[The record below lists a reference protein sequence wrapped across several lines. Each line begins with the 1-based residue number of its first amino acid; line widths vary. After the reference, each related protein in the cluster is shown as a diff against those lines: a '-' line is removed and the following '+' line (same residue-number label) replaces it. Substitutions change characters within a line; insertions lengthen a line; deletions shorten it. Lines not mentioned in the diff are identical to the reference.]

1 MKIFIKNG
9 VVAHK
14 RECKK
19 MNILVEDGIITR
31 IEQGLSAQAEEVIDA
46 AGCYVLPGLVDAHCH
61 LRDPGFEYKEDII
74 SGTRSAAMGGFTSV
88 ACMANTNPAADNKA
102 VIGYITDKA
111 RRHGAVNVFPIG
123 AMTKGL
129 KGEELA
135 EIGEM
140 KQAGIVGVSDDGYSV
155 ENSGVM
161 KKVMQYANMFG
172 VSIICH
178 SEDSRLAEGGSINEG
193 ALSTMMGLRGIP
205 KACEEI
211 MIARDL
217 VLSEYLNIPVHICH
231 VSTVLGVE
239 LIRNAKQRGVQ
250 VTAETCPHYFTLT
263 EKACEGYNTLAKMNP
278 PLRTDKDVEAI
289 INGLCDGTIDII
301 ATDHA
306 PHHKDEKDV
315 EFDKA
320 AFGIVG
326 FETALPLAYTA
337 LVKTGFLDI
346 RQLVEKMCI
355 NPSAMLKIDKGELK
369 EGKTADITIFNAEE
383 KYTIDITKFVS
394 KSNNSPFHG
403 FPVYGKV
410 MATIVGGRIVVKDG
424 KLNI

>member
-1 MKIFIKNG
+1 
-9 VVAHK
+9 
-14 RECKK
+14 
-19 MNILVEDGIITR
+19 
-31 IEQGLSAQAEEVIDA
+31 
-46 AGCYVLPGLVDAHCH
+46 
-61 LRDPGFEYKEDII
+61 
-74 SGTRSAAMGGFTSV
+74 
-88 ACMANTNPAADNKA
+88 
-102 VIGYITDKA
+102 
-111 RRHGAVNVFPIG
+111 
-123 AMTKGL
+123 
-129 KGEELA
+129 
-135 EIGEM
+135 
-140 KQAGIVGVSDDGYSV
+140 
-155 ENSGVM
+155 
-161 KKVMQYANMFG
+161 
-172 VSIICH
+172 
-178 SEDSRLAEGGSINEG
+178 
-193 ALSTMMGLRGIP
+193 MMGLRGIP

-394 KSNNSPFHG
+394 KAIIRLFTA
-403 FPVYGKV
+403 FLYTEK
-410 MATIVGGRIVVKDG
+410 
-424 KLNI
+424 